1 MTETLDQDT
10 DRRRRLAQF
19 LRTRRERLTPA
30 DADLDVGSS
39 RRRTPGLRREEV
51 ANLSGLS
58 PTWYVWL
65 EQGRDVS
72 ASPKALARLAEALR
86 LAPAERAYLFDLA
99 GKRDPAGPTRQEKP
113 PPADLLAMLQAISEP
128 AYLLDRIWNACGW
141 NRAAAELFTGWLGAA
156 EPNLLRY
163 VFLDP
168 AAQAF
173 IVGWGGRARRLVA
186 EFRADTA
193 RRAEDADIARLVDD
207 LRRQSPA
214 FARFW
219 ADQTVLARE
228 GGERIFHH
236 PMDAELKYRQL
247 TLQPVGAPEHKLVVL
262 LEAIPA
268 AATHGN

>member
-1 MTETLDQDT
+1 
-10 DRRRRLAQF
+10 
-19 LRTRRERLTPA
+19 
-30 DADLDVGSS
+30 
-39 RRRTPGLRREEV
+39 
-51 ANLSGLS
+51 
-58 PTWYVWL
+58 
-65 EQGRDVS
+65 
-72 ASPKALARLAEALR
+72 
-86 LAPAERAYLFDLA
+86 
-99 GKRDPAGPTRQEKP
+99 
-113 PPADLLAMLQAISEP
+113 
-128 AYLLDRIWNACGW
+128 
-141 NRAAAELFTGWLGAA
+141 LGAA
-156 EPNLLRY
+156 GPNLLRY